1 MVVAV
6 AVVVSVVAVPAL
18 VLLVLLLLL
27 RLLLFLFFLALVLAA
42 AAIVVVVNR
51 RLREDDLRGLGRGR
65 RRGRRGRRRG
75 RSSRRGIRLGLG
87 ERARRRGFGCRG
99 LRLPHWNAH
108 VDGLLDDNGHR
119 AGLRGW
125 RLLQHER
132 ALDARREPDH
142 TLFLRLCNVRRA
154 NRRNRLLMR
163 NHAPRHV
170 QKPSEGCPEQ

>member
-42 AAIVVVVNR
+42 AAIVVVVDR

-65 RRGRRGRRRG
+65 RRGRRSRRG
-75 RSSRRGIRLGLG
+75 RRIRLGLR
-87 ERARRRGFGCRG
+87 ERPWRRGFGCRG
-99 LRLPHWNAH
+99 LELPHWNAH
-108 VDGLLDDNGHR
+108 ADGLLDDNGHR
-119 AGLRGW
+119 AGLRWW

-142 TLFLRLCNVRRA
+142 TLFLGLCNVRRA

>member
-6 AVVVSVVAVPAL
+6 AVSVVAVPAL

-27 RLLLFLFFLALVLAA
+27 LFLWLLLFLLFLALVLAFV
-42 AAIVVVVNR
+42 VVVVNR